1 MPVITK
7 VMIVLEGVVMTGDSE
22 FDLFISAYPYAT
34 CLKFQKKQRK
44 TTLSSKQ
51 SIQI

>member
-7 VMIVLEGVVMTGDSE
+7 AMIFLEGIAMTGDPE

-34 CLKFQKKQRK
+34 CLK
-44 TTLSSKQ
+44 L
-51 SIQI
+51 